1 MEHFQMQANA
11 EISSQ
16 WDGNSAEDGT
26 RNESAFPLQRR
37 LRAPREPHRGVL
49 LRHLERRDA

>member
-1 MEHFQMQANA
+1 MQANA